1 MMSVIGHGVDIVECA
16 RIERMWREH
25 GEIFLNRVYTRAEQ
39 TYCLEARDSAVRL
52 SGRFALKE
60 AVLKAIGTGW
70 RGGIA
75 WTDIE
80 TLADEFG
87 KPVTTLSNLTAE
99 IAAKQGVR
107 RWVVSISHT
116 RELAIAS
123 AISLRE

>member
-1 MMSVIGHGVDIVECA
+1 MSVIGHGVDIVECA

-25 GEIFLNRVYTRAEQ
+25 GEIFLNRVYTPAEQ
-39 TYCLEARDSAVRL
+39 AYCLEARDSAVRL

-87 KPVTTLSNLTAE
+87 KPVTTLSHLTAE

-123 AISLRE
+123 AISLSE

>member
-1 MMSVIGHGVDIVECA
+1 MSVIGHGVDIVECA

-25 GEIFLNRVYTRAEQ
+25 GEIFLNRVYTPAEQ
-39 TYCLEARDSAVRL
+39 AYCLEARDSAVRL

-123 AISLRE
+123 AISLSE